1 MAALKYWIWLSD
13 AAVSARAK
21 AEIMRRYGDA
31 EQAFFAPTGAFAAM
45 ESIRR
50 EDAETLERRDLDRAE
65 RVIEACARQGLE
77 IITFD
82 DRAYPAR
89 LKKYIRTAAG
99 AVCARDAAARGRQCC
114 HCRCRHAAGDGLRR
128 EDGTRHRRGNRP
140 LRRHRRLGLDRRYRR
155 GWGNRCSWR
164 GRDVHRRARHGA

>member
-65 RVIEACARQGLE
+65 RVIEACPASRVLP
-77 IITFD
+77 D
-82 DRAYPAR
+82 SMAR
-89 LKKYIRTAAG
+89 LKPAQWASRKRSGMIRSRLCPIAS
-99 AVCARDAAARGRQCC
+99 
-114 HCRCRHAAGDGLRR
+114 
-128 EDGTRHRRGNRP
+128 P
-140 LRRHRRLGLDRRYRR
+140 L
-155 GWGNRCSWR
+155 
-164 GRDVHRRARHGA
+164 V